1 MNLLPVAIL
10 SRRKILS
17 LARAEDKR
25 STMKS
30 VAEGS
35 HTTLAGPLELFGRAA
50 QDVMRF
56 VDHAAAEDLT

>member
-1 MNLLPVAIL
+1 ML
-10 SRRKILS
+10 SMRRILS
-17 LARAEDKR
+17 LAGAEDKR

-35 HTTLAGPLELFGRAA
+35 HTTLARPLPLFGRAG